1 MKITNYEIYKLR
13 KAGLSNQQI
22 LTVLEYDETVD
33 QELLLGDIAEI
44 SGAVILHVFME
55 RYFQIDDAHLE
66 KEFQNFHPFLFLM
79 TVILGI

>member
-44 SGAVILHVFME
+44 SGCRNPAVLWNAIS
-55 RYFQIDDAHLE
+55 R
-66 KEFQNFHPFLFLM
+66 
-79 TVILGI
+79 

>member
-13 KAGLSNQQI
+13 KAGLTNQI

-44 SGAVILHVFME
+44 SGCRNPAVFME
-55 RYFQIDDAHLE
+55 RYFR
-66 KEFQNFHPFLFLM
+66 
-79 TVILGI
+79 

>member
-33 QELLLGDIAEI
+33 QELLLGDIAELSLSLI
-44 SGAVILHVFME
+44 HI
-55 RYFQIDDAHLE
+55 
-66 KEFQNFHPFLFLM
+66 
-79 TVILGI
+79 